1 MTVLPNNYEHL
12 ADEARAVIE
21 LSARQR
27 LRWFQEQDIWIPYP
41 SATQILDRIEE
52 LIAKP
57 RRLRMR
63 GLLVISESNNGKS
76 RLAQECV
83 AKHPLD
89 PNPEGDHVRLPLM
102 YLEVPPKPDEAA
114 ILDSALISLNQPFRR
129 KDSLTE
135 RREQL
140 VRIMRRCEVKAL
152 LLDEVPRLLGSK
164 PDIRRVV
171 MDAFRYMANQV
182 PVPLVAFATKRGA
195 NALAS
200 SDEMINRMHPV
211 TLPTWTLDSAFR
223 SLLADFETLLPLRE
237 PSNLTKPSTVALIHV
252 MSGGLIGEV
261 RDLLEVALALAFTQK
276 KESIDEVLLRQLDW
290 VAPEDRK
297 RLIGVPG
304 KAA

>member
-1 MTVLPNNYEHL
+1 MISTDYEHL
-12 ADEARAVIE
+12 ADEARAVIDR
-21 LSARQR
+21 SAPER
-27 LRWFQEQDIWIPYP
+27 LTWFQEQDNWIPYP
-41 SATQILDRIEE
+41 HAIEALSHIEE

-57 RRLRMR
+57 RRSRMR
-63 GLLVISESNNGKS
+63 GLLVIGESNNGKS

-89 PNPEGDHVRLPLM
+89 PNPDGDHVRLPLM

-171 MDAFRYMANQV
+171 MDAFRYIANQV

-200 SDEMINRMHPV
+200 SDEMINRMHPI
-211 TLPTWTLDSAFR
+211 TLPTWLLDSAFR
-223 SLLADFETLLPLRE
+223 ALLADFESLLPLRK

-261 RDLLEVALALAFTQK
+261 RDLLEAALMLVFARK
-276 KESIDEVLLRQLDW
+276 KESIDEELLRQLGW